1 MESPEKTMNA
11 SPVCQY
17 EISAAHTRR
26 LSRRSVSICSWIT
39 LTLFILGSC
48 NLFPDE
54 VNIAISYLGLGLL
67 VGSGIP
73 LLLLSK
79 LSKSR

>member
-1 MESPEKTMNA
+1 MDKAESNMNA

-17 EISAAHTRR
+17 ESSAANTRR
-26 LSRRSVSICSWIT
+26 LARRSVSICSWIT

-67 VGSGIP
+67 IGSGTP
-73 LLLLSK
+73 LLLLSR